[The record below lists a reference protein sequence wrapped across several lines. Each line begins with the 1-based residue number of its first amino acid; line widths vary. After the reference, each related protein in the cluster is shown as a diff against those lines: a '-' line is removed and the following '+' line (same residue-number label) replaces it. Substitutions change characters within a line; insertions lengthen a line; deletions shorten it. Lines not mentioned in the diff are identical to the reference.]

1 MIRSII
7 RFASILIILIRYN
20 LLFCSYTNRSIRN
33 TIKGNRIKTALQKL
47 GPIFIKFGQSLSAR
61 IDILGEDI
69 TNSLLSLCDKLP
81 PFSYKKI
88 VQIIESEFNCSID
101 SLFLDFSEEPVAAAS
116 IAQVH
121 KAVTKDGKL
130 VAVKVLRPNI
140 EKTFSR
146 DIKMLMWLASLIQ
159 KISKKSHR
167 FKPMELVKTF
177 SEICRLELDL
187 RFEAAN
193 ASELKENMCS
203 DEEVYIPKVDWSRT
217 SRHVLTLEWIDAT
230 PIYEIHKLNDCKQ
243 VAENLITLF
252 CNQVYRDCFFH
263 ADMHPG
269 NLMVTENNKIVMV
282 DFGIM
287 GRIDRSTSMYV
298 AEIIKGFVKRDY
310 SHVAKIH
317 FQAGYVSEKYS
328 NFITACRAIGEPI
341 VGREIENISFANL
354 LTQLFK
360 ITADFNMDVQL
371 ELLLLQKTM
380 ILVEGICRR
389 LHPSINVWQ
398 VVQLWIEKQ
407 ENQRNRCIEKMKES
421 CLVKTIQEVPQL
433 MKKLNR
439 IADNIIEQQN
449 NSHARSS
456 KTYLFLLLI
465 IIAFII
471 LRLGFFI
478 Y

>member
-1 MIRSII
+1 MIRNII
-7 RFASILIILIRYN
+7 RFVNILIVLIRYN
-20 LLFCSYTNRSIRN
+20 LLFYSYTNRSIQN
-33 TIKGNRIKTALQKL
+33 TIKGNKVKIALQKL

-61 IDILGEDI
+61 VDILGEDI
-69 TNSLLSLCDKLP
+69 ANNLLSLCDRLP
-81 PFSYKKI
+81 SFSYKE
-88 VQIIESEFNCSID
+88 VVRIIESEFSCSID
-101 SLFLDFSEEPVAAAS
+101 SLFLDFSEKPVAAAS

-121 KAVTKDGKL
+121 KATTKDGKL
-130 VAVKVLRPNI
+130 VAIKVLRPNI
-140 EKTFSR
+140 EKIFLR
-146 DIKMLMWLASLIQ
+146 DIKMLMWLANLVQ

-167 FKPMELVKTF
+167 FKPVELVKTF

-193 ASELKENMCS
+193 ASELRENMCS

-217 SRHVLTLEWIDAT
+217 SRRVLTLEWIDAT
-230 PIYEIHKLNDCKQ
+230 PIYELYKLDDCKQ

-287 GRIDRSTSMYV
+287 GRIDRSTSIYV
-298 AEIIKGFVKRDY
+298 AEIIEGFVKRDY
-310 SHVAKIH
+310 SRVAKIH

-341 VGREIENISFANL
+341 VGREIESISFASL

-360 ITADFNMDVQL
+360 IAADFNMDIRL

-380 ILVEGICRR
+380 ILVEGICRK
-389 LHPSINVWQ
+389 LHPNINVWQ

-407 ENQRNRCIEKMKES
+407 EGQRNKYIEKMKES
-421 CLVKTIQEVPQL
+421 CLVKTVQEIPQL
-433 MKKLNR
+433 MKKLNT
-439 IADNIIEQQN
+439 ITDNIIKQQN
-449 NSHARSS
+449 NSYTKSS
-456 KTYLFLLLI
+456 NYLFLLLVI
-465 IIAFII
+465 TALII
-471 LRLGFFI
+471 LHLGFFI
-478 Y
+478 C